1 MDVVSLASL
10 GTTGEAWM
18 GAMLRLGGAVRSGR
32 MRLAGLELS
41 GARRGVCRCDE
52 PDGPAA
58 VATSLSVLDGG
69 AENAVRIRSK
79 SDVNA
84 NEDGRSSLSSSK
96 LSDTNSFVMGW
107 VVGPSLAMPVVSHGQ
122 IARGP

>member
-58 VATSLSVLDGG
+58 VATSLSVLDDG

-107 VVGPSLAMPVVSHGQ
+107 VDGPSLAMPVVSHGQ